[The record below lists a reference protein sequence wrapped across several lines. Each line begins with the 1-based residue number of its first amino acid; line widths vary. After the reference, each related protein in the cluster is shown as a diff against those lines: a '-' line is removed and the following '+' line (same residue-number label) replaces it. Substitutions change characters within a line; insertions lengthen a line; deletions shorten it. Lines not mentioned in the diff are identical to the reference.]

1 MEPFALFFSASGRIA
16 WKPFALG
23 VVLVYGLS
31 FFSQALLSPPVMAR
45 SSVAPFAIFQLL
57 LTWCWFVL
65 HAKRR
70 RDADRG
76 IGGAIAIAILYL
88 LVVILLMLLIVPL
101 SGPSTSGGT
110 PEGSGANLAS
120 FFVVL
125 MLFAALTG
133 QMNLD
138 FFFYL
143 ALAVLFVT
151 LTPILIALAFSIR
164 VGMRPSARPVP

>member
-1 MEPFALFFSASGRIA
+1 MDSFALFFSASGRVA
-16 WKPFALG
+16 PRPFTFG
-23 VVLVYGLS
+23 VVLVYVAS
-31 FFSQALLSPPVMAR
+31 FFSQMLLSPPVLAR
-45 SSVAPFAIFQLL
+45 ASVAPFAILQGL

-65 HAKRR
+65 HAKRL
-70 RDADRG
+70 RDANRG
-76 IGGAIAIAILYL
+76 IAPALAIAILYAL
-88 LVVILLMLLIVPL
+88 AMILLMLLIVPL
-101 SGPSTSGGT
+101 SGPSTGEGT

-143 ALAVLFVT
+143 ALAILLVM
-151 LTPILIALAFSIR
+151 LTPVLIALGFSIR
-164 VGMRPSARPVP
+164 AALRPSVRPSP